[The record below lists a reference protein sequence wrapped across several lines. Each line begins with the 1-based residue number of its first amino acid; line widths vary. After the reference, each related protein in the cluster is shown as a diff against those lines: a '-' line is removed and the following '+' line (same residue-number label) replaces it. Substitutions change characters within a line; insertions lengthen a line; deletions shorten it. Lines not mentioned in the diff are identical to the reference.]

1 MGNKIMKIC
10 LAILMS
16 AAIVILAILMVMH
29 IREGLVTQN
38 AKMYMWFYVILIVW
52 AAIRLYSLIKEI
64 RK

>member
-10 LAILMS
+10 LAVLMA
-16 AAIVILAILMVMH
+16 AAIVILAVLMVMNV
-29 IREGLVTQN
+29 IEGLVGQN

-52 AAIRLYSLIKEI
+52 AAIRLYSLIKDI

>member
-10 LAILMS
+10 LAVLMA
-16 AAIVILAILMVMH
+16 AAIVILAVLMVMH
-29 IREGLVTQN
+29 VKEGLVGHN

-52 AAIRLYSLIKEI
+52 AAIRLYSLIKDI